1 VTFLFQL
8 YTMSLRT
15 RTAHAARPHALAPIA
30 QASLLMVVSLAGW
43 AHAQTASTDNASGLD
58 TRIVAPKAQEPRAS
72 ISGLGDVPVWKA
84 PVQANRYSA
93 EALQQAQVKRLADLS
108 TLDASVTDGYNAGG
122 YWDSIAVRGF
132 TLDDTQNYM
141 REGLPIS
148 AQTSLN
154 LSNKSGVEVF
164 KGTSGMQAGISAP
177 GGLLNLLVKRPTE
190 TVRHAQWSWTSRN
203 SQLAAVDLS
212 ERFGAEQST
221 GLRLNASVESLRPNV
236 HPLDGSRHLV
246 ALATDWRASRD
257 TLVEFELEHSRT
269 QQNSAPGYSLLG
281 NTLPSANRM
290 DPDRSLNN
298 QPWTRPVGMEGAT
311 GTVRLTQALPE
322 SWKLVAI
329 YGEQHLRSDDR
340 AAFPFGCSADNSY
353 TRFCSDG
360 SYDIYDYESENE
372 SRITRALDVKVS
384 GSAQALGM
392 KHDLAVGLAR
402 STQRIDV
409 ANAIYD
415 FKGTVTANSTLD
427 TTYAYAYSQPQN
439 LRRQRSTALSLRDA
453 IQLNADW
460 TAWLGART
468 TQLDRRQSLS
478 DGSVAESQVKDTMT
492 TPWAAL
498 GYQLQPGQQVY
509 ASWGEGV
516 ESLMAPFGDP
526 LSRPSY
532 LNYGAYL
539 PAAKSRQLEA
549 GFKSQGQG
557 LFWSVNAFRIVR
569 PKAEYVATNS
579 GMLQYQRDGEA
590 VHQGMEA
597 QTQTHIERWE
607 LAASAMLLD
616 AKRRGSATDALNG
629 KAPTNVPRH
638 TLKLSGTYN
647 VGGPSNIK
655 LGANLVNEGSRTV
668 DVVEGISLPSWTR
681 IDASA
686 SCQTTL
692 DGSRSIQWSLG
703 IANVLDTRAWRES
716 PTQFGHIYLL
726 PMASRTATLTAQLD
740 F

>member
-1 VTFLFQL
+1 
-8 YTMSLRT
+8 MSLRT
-15 RTAHAARPHALAPIA
+15 RTAHASRPLALAPIA

-43 AHAQTASTDNASGLD
+43 AHAQSTSTESSTGLD
-58 TRIVAPKAQEPRAS
+58 TRVVAPKAQEPRAS
-72 ISGLGDVPVWKA
+72 ISGLSDVPVWKA

-108 TLDASVTDGYNAGG
+108 TLDASVSDSYNAGG

-132 TLDDTQNYM
+132 TLDNTQNYL

-148 AQTSLN
+148 AETSLN

-164 KGTSGMQAGISAP
+164 KGTSGMQAGISSP

-190 TVRHAQWSWTSRN
+190 TLRHAEWSWTSRN
-203 SQLAAVDLS
+203 SQRVAVDLAD
-212 ERFGAEQST
+212 RFGAEQNT
-221 GLRLNASVESLRPNV
+221 GLRLNASVENLRPNV
-236 HPLDGSRHLV
+236 HPQDGSRHLV

-257 TLVEFELEHSRT
+257 TLLELEVEHSRT

-281 NTLPSANRM
+281 NALPSASRI

-298 QPWTRPVGMEGAT
+298 QPWTRPVVMEGAT

-340 AAFPFGCSADNSY
+340 AAFPFGCSAENNY
-353 TRFCSDG
+353 TRYCSDG
-360 SYDIYDYESENE
+360 SYDIYNYQSENE
-372 SRITRALDVKVS
+372 ARITRALDVNVS
-384 GSAQALGM
+384 GKALALGL
-392 KHDLAVGLAR
+392 KHDLALGLSR

-409 ANAIYD
+409 PTAVYDIRGVANVEGQLIQDYLLPN
-415 FKGTVTANSTLD
+415 VS
-427 TTYAYAYSQPQN
+427 PQN
-439 LRRQRSTALSLRDA
+439 LRRQRNTALYLRDA
-453 IQLNADW
+453 IELSPHW

-478 DGSVAESQVKDTMT
+478 DGSVPESKVKDTMT

-498 GYQLQPGQQVY
+498 GYQIQPGQQVY

-526 LSRPSY
+526 ISRPYY

-539 PAAKSRQLEA
+539 PAAKSRQLEV
-549 GFKSQGQG
+549 GFKAQSQG

-569 PKAEYVATNS
+569 PKAEYVATDS
-579 GMLQYQRDGEA
+579 GLLQYQRDGEA
-590 VHQGMEA
+590 LHQGLEGQV
-597 QTQTHIERWE
+597 QTRIDRWE

-616 AKRRGSATDALNG
+616 AKRRGSATEAING

-638 TLKLSGTYN
+638 TLKLSSMYD
-647 VGGPSNIK
+647 VGGPARIK

-692 DGSRSIQWSLG
+692 GNSRSIQWSLG
-703 IANVLDTRAWRES
+703 IINLLDTRAWRES
-716 PTQFGHIYLL
+716 PTQFNHIYLL
-726 PMASRTATLTAQLD
+726 PMGSRTATLTAQLD

>member
-1 VTFLFQL
+1 
-8 YTMSLRT
+8 MSLRN
-15 RTAHAARPHALAPIA
+15 RPASAHRKPVLAPIA
-30 QASLLMVVSLAGW
+30 QASLLLLVSAAGW
-43 AHAQTASTDNASGLD
+43 AHAQTASTESGSGLD
-58 TRIVAPKAQEPRAS
+58 TRVVAPKTQEPRAS

-93 EALQQAQVKRLADLS
+93 EALQQAQVRRLADLS
-108 TLDASVTDGYNAGG
+108 TLDASVSDSYNAGG

-132 TLDDTQNYM
+132 TLDNTQNYL

-148 AQTSLN
+148 AETSLN

-164 KGTSGMQAGISAP
+164 KGTSGMQSGISSP

-190 TVRHAQWSWTSRN
+190 TLRHDEWSWTSRN
-203 SQLAAVDLS
+203 SQLVAVDLAD
-212 ERFGAEQST
+212 RFGAAQST
-221 GLRLNASVESLRPNV
+221 GLRLNASVENLRPNV
-236 HPLDGSRHLV
+236 HPQDGSRHLV

-257 TLVEFELEHSRT
+257 TLLELEVEHSRT

-281 NTLPSANRM
+281 NTLPSANRI
-290 DPDRSLNN
+290 DPDRNLNN

-340 AAFPFGCSADNSY
+340 AAFPFGCSAENSY

-372 SRITRALDVKVS
+372 SRITRALDVKAY

-409 ANAIYD
+409 PTAIYD
-415 FKGTVTANSTLD
+415 YRGVADIQGQLLLDYPVANPS
-427 TTYAYAYSQPQN
+427 AQN
-439 LRRQRSTALSLRDA
+439 VRRQRSTALYARDA
-453 IQLNADW
+453 IQLTPEW

-478 DGSVAESQVKDTMT
+478 DGSVAQTQVKDTMT

-516 ESLMAPFGDP
+516 ESLMAPFGDN
-526 LSRPSY
+526 PSVRATY

-549 GFKSQGQG
+549 GFKSQTQG
-557 LFWSVNAFRIVR
+557 LFWSINTFRIVR
-569 PKAEYVATNS
+569 PRAEYVADGT
-579 GMLQYQRDGEA
+579 GMKLYQRDGEA
-590 VHQGMEA
+590 IHQGLEGQVQA
-597 QTQTHIERWE
+597 RIERWE

-616 AKRRGSATDALNG
+616 AKRRGSATEAING

-638 TLKLSGTYN
+638 TLKLSGIYN
-647 VGGPSNIK
+647 VGGPANVK
-655 LGANLVNEGSRTV
+655 WGANLVNEGSRTV
-668 DVVEGISLPSWTR
+668 EVVEGISLPSWTR
-681 IDASA
+681 IDAWA